1 MSGFDFE
8 FKLKDG
14 NTGWVSNIIS
24 HLLDEYPVGF
34 SKDVKEGVIF
44 FLNDGTSRTVLYDQE
59 NACCVIKN
67 EMTGENIKLSF
78 GDFLSE
84 ESLESMVLDSL
95 EDVKKPNLD
104 ALQRQKLQLEKEL
117 QEVIEEIGRAEKKLE
132 RLEKK
137 TKPRKL

>member
-1 MSGFDFE
+1 MSDFE

-14 NTGWVSNIIS
+14 NTGWVSNLIS
-24 HLLDEYPVGF
+24 PLLDEYPVGF
-34 SKDVKEGVIF
+34 SKDVKEGVLF
-44 FLNDGTSRTVLYDQE
+44 FLNDGTSRTVLYNQE

-67 EMTGENIKLSF
+67 EMTGENVKLGF

-84 ESLESMVLDSL
+84 EGLESKVFDSL

-104 ALQRQKLQLEKEL
+104 ALKRQKLQLEKEL
-117 QEVIEEIGRAEKKLE
+117 REVNEEIERAENKLE

-137 TKPRKL
+137 QTKSRKL